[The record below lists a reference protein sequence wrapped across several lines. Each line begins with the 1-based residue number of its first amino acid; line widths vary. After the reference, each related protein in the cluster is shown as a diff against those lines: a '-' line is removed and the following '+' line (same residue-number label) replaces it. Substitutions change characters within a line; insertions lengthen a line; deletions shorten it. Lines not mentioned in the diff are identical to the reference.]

1 MGDAAIPEACFGDQA
16 DAEVTE
22 MEGMEE
28 SVDTNKFDNDDR
40 KLFVGGLTWET
51 TVEQLQ
57 EYFSKFGTVKDAS
70 IKVDGAGS
78 SRGFGFV
85 LFESAESVVNVLNEE
100 SHSLNNKKI
109 EPKKA
114 EARERVK
121 KIFCGGFGP
130 EVNEE
135 ELRAHFG
142 QFGDIEKIEIPMK
155 DQEKKLHK
163 GFCFV
168 SFVDSA
174 ACDAATAKG
183 MQKQELGGKS
193 CDVKKAL
200 PQANGWGPGGRG
212 GPMRGRGMPMRGHGG
227 PFYPGYPPFPNPY
240 GYPVAYPPMGY
251 PPYSGFPPRGG
262 GKMARGARGGRGR
275 GRPY

>member
-1 MGDAAIPEACFGDQA
+1 MGDAAIPEDYSGQHAE
-16 DAEVTE
+16 EVTE
-22 MEGMEE
+22 MEGTEE
-28 SVDTNKFDNDDR
+28 SVDTNKFENDDR

-51 TVEQLQ
+51 TEDQLKA
-57 EYFSKFGTVKDAS
+57 YFEKYGTVKDAS
-70 IKVDGAGS
+70 IKVDGAGG

-85 LFESAESVVNVLNEE
+85 LFDCAESVSNVLAVE

-130 EVNEE
+130 EINEE
-135 ELRAHFG
+135 ELTSHFS
-142 QFGDIEKIEIPMK
+142 QFGEIDKIEIPMK

-168 SFVDSA
+168 TFTDAGS
-174 ACDAATAKG
+174 CDAATAKG

-193 CDVKKAL
+193 CDVKKAV
-200 PQANGWGPGGRG
+200 PQVNGWAPGRG
-212 GPMRGRGMPMRGHGG
+212 GPMRGRGMPMRGRGG
-227 PFYPGYPPFPNPY
+227 PFFGFPPFPSPY
-240 GYPVAYPPMGY
+240 GYPMGYPPMGY
-251 PPYSGFPPRGG
+251 PPYGGFPRGG
-262 GKMARGARGGRGR
+262 GKMARGARGRGR

>member
-1 MGDAAIPEACFGDQA
+1 MGDAAISEAYSDQYEET
-16 DAEVTE
+16 EVTE
-22 MEGMEE
+22 MEGTEE
-28 SVDTNKFDNDDR
+28 SVDTNKFENDDR

-51 TVEQLQ
+51 TVEQLKS
-57 EYFSKFGTVKDAS
+57 YFEKYGTVKDAS

-85 LFESAESVVNVLNEE
+85 LFEAAESVNNVLSEE

-130 EVNEE
+130 DINEE
-135 ELRAHFG
+135 ELRTHFG
-142 QFGDIEKIEIPMK
+142 QFGEIEKIEIPMK

-163 GFCFV
+163 GFCFIT
-168 SFVDSA
+168 FTDAA

-193 CDVKKAL
+193 CDVKKAV
-200 PQANGWGPGGRG
+200 PQVNGWTHPGRG
-212 GPMRGRGMPMRGHGG
+212 GPMRGRGMPMRGRGG
-227 PFYPGYPPFPNPY
+227 PFFGFPPFPSPY
-240 GYPVAYPPMGY
+240 GYPMGYPPMGY
-251 PPYSGFPPRGG
+251 PPYGGFPPRGG
-262 GKMARGARGGRGR
+262 GKMARGARGRGR